1 MGGAWLVV
9 VRIAVLP
16 ARGPDTGGETI
27 VLRSNR
33 PTSDHV

>member
-16 ARGPDTGGETI
+16 RGPDTGAETI